1 MYKWNNK
8 KEIRWLLLWC
18 VIFSVFLLCYY
29 KLLYSIWLNSSQIW
43 THHWLQSSDKTKVH
57 RFNMTSLM
65 AGIIT
70 LWLTGYPQKPPGG
83 NLHSNCSHNMEDKS
97 FAWKNFDVIVYNI
110 NTVNGDYVFY
120 IDADGYIHFLKAGEN
135 IY

>member
-1 MYKWNNK
+1 
-8 KEIRWLLLWC
+8 
-18 VIFSVFLLCYY
+18 
-29 KLLYSIWLNSSQIW
+29 
-43 THHWLQSSDKTKVH
+43 
-57 RFNMTSLM
+57 MTSLM

>member
-1 MYKWNNK
+1 MITFMVCYVFCHVSLDIMSLMY
-8 KEIRWLLLWC
+8 R
-18 VIFSVFLLCYY
+18 
-29 KLLYSIWLNSSQIW
+29 IWLNSRQIW
-43 THHWLQSSDKTKVH
+43 THCWLRGFMVDCTLQTKRKYV
-57 RFNMTSLM
+57 FNMTSSM
-65 AGIIT
+65 AGIIA

-97 FAWKNFDVIVYNI
+97 FAWKNLDVIVYNI

-120 IDADGYIHFLKAGEN
+120 IDADGYIHLLKAGEN